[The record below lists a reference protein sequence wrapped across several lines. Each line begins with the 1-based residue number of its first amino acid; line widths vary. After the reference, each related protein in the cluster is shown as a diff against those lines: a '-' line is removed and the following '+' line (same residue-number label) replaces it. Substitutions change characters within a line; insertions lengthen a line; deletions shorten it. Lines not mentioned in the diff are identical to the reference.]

1 MNKILHH
8 QAFNYLSSS
17 AKLWYSTHTEKMC
30 SSWNTTCFHLS
41 LISLC
46 LECSFSHL
54 HPLLL
59 MSKTYSHF
67 LPKLNLGITFFVKF
81 SLIRIFCTHFI
92 LPNHPCLLQVQ
103 HLTPYWDLFFFFFLW
118 LPHCNI
124 SFPLESPIMSYLSCT
139 WHIVDAQKKID
150 VKCSDW

>member
-92 LPNHPCLLQVQ
+92 LPHHPCLLQVQ
-103 HLTPYWDLFFFFFLW
+103 HLTPYWDLFFFFFPVTSPLQYK
-118 LPHCNI
+118 LPLGVTNHVL
-124 SFPLESPIMSYLSCT
+124 FIMYLAYSRCS
-139 WHIVDAQKKID
+139 KK
-150 VKCSDW
+150 KWCQM